1 MERCAAHPADTH
13 LSGVTTP
20 CAPIRPS
27 RRTRTHAVNT
37 HRARPRHPGS
47 PRRVPA
53 PPRVRTRP
61 NSDLRSDRLTQADR
75 PTTVDTLDVEGVM
88 RGRLARQAILYQPE
102 HHIVIALGEAAL
114 RNIHGDP
121 DVQRQQLGTCTSSPN
136 NPRRASG
143 GTRRIGLA
151 RPARVRS
158 PRRPGHPRRR
168 RRSTPPYRTASW
180 PASPPSSMPDETAPP
195 EALKHWHLSR
205 NPTKPLKS
213 HQQFRSSRRPHPAH
227 QRARNA
233 PVPSTQ

>member
-121 DVQRQQLGTCTSSPN
+121 DVRQQLGTCTSSPN

-168 RRSTPPYRTASW
+168 RRSTP
-180 PASPPSSMPDETAPP
+180 
-195 EALKHWHLSR
+195 H
-205 NPTKPLKS
+205 PLKS
-213 HQQFRSSRRPHPAH
+213 HQQLRSSRRAHPAH
-227 QRARNA
+227 QRTRNA
-233 PVPSTQ
+233 PVPSTQQAQRPEASLPAYLAPLFPACSA